1 MNLWNWTLKLLHN
14 NQTTLPQ
21 KLNEKYYGIP
31 DFWNRKQR
39 TASELP
45 GNSESRQRFQRNFWP
60 VKNHLGKK
68 KIQNLVQL
76 F

>member
-45 GNSESRQRFQRNFWP
+45 GNSESR
-60 VKNHLGKK
+60 
-68 KIQNLVQL
+68 
-76 F
+76 